1 MAGDSPRSSVFSLRD
16 PAVRVIPQET
26 RAIRRLSLITSKAH
40 RMATYTGYEKRC
52 IDALKD
58 SVPELGPELE
68 ELA

>member
-1 MAGDSPRSSVFSLRD
+1 
-16 PAVRVIPQET
+16 
-26 RAIRRLSLITSKAH
+26 
-40 RMATYTGYEKRC
+40 MATYTGYEKRC